1 MSLRALAFLLG
12 LVLLLP
18 GGCSIVYMA
27 LIIPGEFK
35 STYHDLYLP
44 IAELVWAFSFLVS
57 FGGILLIRNALRVE
71 RDEGP
76 RTGDPPAKP
85 KG

>member
-1 MSLRALAFLLG
+1 MQILAFLLG

-18 GGCSIVYMA
+18 GGCSIGYMA
-27 LIIPGEFK
+27 LILPSEFK
-35 STYHDLYLP
+35 GAYHDPYLS
-44 IAELVWAFSFLVS
+44 IAEWVWAFSFLVS

-71 RDEGP
+71 RDDRP

-85 KG
+85 E